1 MKDIRISIRLD
12 EEEHK
17 KLKILAIEKNT
28 NIQEMI
34 HKIIKK
40 LLENKKDEQN

>member
-1 MKDIRISIRLD
+1 MEDIRISIRLT

-17 KLKILAIEKNT
+17 RLKILAIEKNT

-34 HKIIKK
+34 HKIVTE
-40 LLENKKDEQN
+40 LLEKEKNEKN